1 MSTPSAQA
9 TSPVGFPKSVIKLL
23 RVKQW
28 AKNLLVLAAPLFAG
42 PSHHPQYLVPTL
54 MAFFSMSLLSSST
67 YVWNDLIDVE
77 RDRLHPVKRFRPIAS
92 GSISKALATV
102 LGIACFVG
110 GLLLASLL
118 GKASLAI
125 VLTYL
130 FIQVLYNWRLKRT
143 PVADVFTLSVGFILR
158 ACLGAAAIQVVIS
171 GWLLYCTGALAMML
185 GFAKRRNE
193 FILQGEDR
201 SATRESLAQYSRTAL
216 DAMVAMFGAG
226 AAICYAI
233 YTVDSKTA
241 HKYPAIILTSL
252 FVFYGITRYV
262 FLVFAV
268 DEGGEPADVLFKDP
282 HIIFSVVGFFVS
294 AVIALYGVRIP
305 ILEQ

>member
-1 MSTPSAQA
+1 
-9 TSPVGFPKSVIKLL
+9 
-23 RVKQW
+23 
-28 AKNLLVLAAPLFAG
+28 
-42 PSHHPQYLVPTL
+42 
-54 MAFFSMSLLSSST
+54 
-67 YVWNDLIDVE
+67 
-77 RDRLHPVKRFRPIAS
+77 
-92 GSISKALATV
+92 
-102 LGIACFVG
+102 
-110 GLLLASLL
+110 
-118 GKASLAI
+118 
-125 VLTYL
+125 
-130 FIQVLYNWRLKRT
+130 
-143 PVADVFTLSVGFILR
+143 
-158 ACLGAAAIQVVIS
+158 
-171 GWLLYCTGALAMML
+171 
-185 GFAKRRNE
+185 
-193 FILQGEDR
+193 
-201 SATRESLAQYSRTAL
+201 
-216 DAMVAMFGAG
+216 MFGAG